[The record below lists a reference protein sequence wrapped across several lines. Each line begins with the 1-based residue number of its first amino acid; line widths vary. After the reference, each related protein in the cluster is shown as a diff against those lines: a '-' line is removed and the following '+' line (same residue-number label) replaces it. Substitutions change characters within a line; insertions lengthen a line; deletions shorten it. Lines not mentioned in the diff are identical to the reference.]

1 MARRMEENVEALDQ
15 LNAAINR
22 ILKRYADDLGDEI
35 DKIATSMGREGAK
48 AINAKAMETFPVK
61 GREPSEKRE
70 YEKSWTYQKETTRFE
85 TVVTIYSKKPSL
97 AHLLE
102 KGHVSRNGTK
112 RTFGR
117 VDGYPHI
124 APVAEELERR
134 FEQEVIAK
142 I

>member
-1 MARRMEENVEALDQ
+1 MARKTNENVEALDQ
-15 LNAAINR
+15 LNAAISR
-22 ILKRYADDLGDEI
+22 ILKRYADDLGEEL
-35 DKIATSMGREGAK
+35 DKVATSMGREGAK
-48 AINAKAMETFPVK
+48 AINAKAMETFPVNDRK
-61 GREPSEKRE
+61 PSENRE
-70 YEKSWTYQKETTRFE
+70 YEKSWTFAKETTRFE

-124 APVAEELERR
+124 TPVAEELERR
-134 FEQEVIAK
+134 FEQEVLAK